1 MAYVT
6 APRDSDSKTGRVWA
20 IADELTRAAGR
31 KATRREVV
39 EAYLAEGGHPGTGN
53 VQYGYWSKEFDR
65 ETAGATSPA
74 STAIERK
81 AALTVGADGRVVI
94 PATMRRAMR
103 LDDEGRVTALLDED
117 GVLTLISFDAAV
129 AKAQRYAMMLDRG
142 EGSVVDEL
150 IAERRAEAAR
160 EDAED

>member
-1 MAYVT
+1 MAHVT
-6 APRDSDSKTGRVWA
+6 APRDSASKTGRVWA
-20 IADELTRAAGR
+20 IADDLTRAAGR

-39 EAYLAEGGHPGTGN
+39 EAYQAEGGHPGTGN
-53 VQYGYWSKEFDR
+53 VQYGYWSKEHDR
-65 ETAGATSPA
+65 ASSGATSPVP
-74 STAIERK
+74 TATERK

-94 PATMRRAMR
+94 PAAMRRAMR

-117 GVLTLISFDAAV
+117 GVLTLISLDAAIT
-129 AKAQRYAMMLDRG
+129 KAQRYAMMLDRG

-150 IAERRAEAAR
+150 IAERRAEAAL